1 MTKCSIRHEENFA
14 YDKPFSNNLVVSKT
28 YKGHNMD
35 NENDSL
41 EMEQNGMTVT
51 LLFPKTSKKETS
63 VGNDIKM
70 ILSNILREYLQRN
83 DKIKGG
89 NAHEPN

>member
-14 YDKPFSNNLVVSKT
+14 YDKPFLNNLVVSKI
-28 YKGHNMD
+28 YKEKNMD

-41 EMEQNGMTVT
+41 EMEQNGITVT
-51 LLFPKTSKKETS
+51 LVFPKNSKKETS

-83 DKIKGG
+83 NKIKGG
-89 NAHEPN
+89 NEHEPN

>member
-1 MTKCSIRHEENFA
+1 MTNTPIRYEENFA

-41 EMEQNGMTVT
+41 EMKQNGMTVT
-51 LLFPKTSKKETS
+51 LLFPKNSKKETS
-63 VGNDIKM
+63 VENDIKM
-70 ILSNILREYLQRN
+70 ILSNILQEYLQRN
-83 DKIKGG
+83 DKIKRRK
-89 NAHEPN
+89 

>member
-1 MTKCSIRHEENFA
+1 MTNTLIRYEENFA

-51 LLFPKTSKKETS
+51 LLFPKNPKKETS
-63 VGNDIKM
+63 VENDIKM
-70 ILSNILREYLQRN
+70 ILSNILQEYLQRN
-83 DKIKGG
+83 DKIKRRK
-89 NAHEPN
+89 

>member
-1 MTKCSIRHEENFA
+1 MTNTLIRYEENFA